1 MPAASVS
8 WSSLPPDL
16 VSCVGEILLSAGDID
31 SYMTFRAA
39 CRSWRAATDDPC
51 GLSRRF
57 RPHRWVM
64 LDDLSRHVDSRLFLN
79 LDTGRFLRKNV
90 PLLNDG
96 AYTYVGAADGLILL
110 KVDTGYGCD
119 ICILNPFT
127 GSTLRFPSGLAS
139 RRQCSR
145 VAVTADA
152 TAPLVFLFLDCL
164 GGVCYDPSNPLPR
177 WFSAERSPVNML
189 INVLSFQGRAYIAD
203 AGGSVK
209 VVGCPKGPHTNLEIT
224 TIIKHNSVTERS
236 FLVDNVG
243 ELLLVGKLPSMP
255 GHPRYS
261 PFVRRMHV
269 FRLDLERKALEPIK
283 SIGNRA
289 IFLGPGH
296 CLSIDT
302 NHLPAIEANCI
313 YYYNVKEKDIQM
325 YLYHLEDGSRELLT
339 SPPLHGPS
347 SLAQIILEYCRGR
360 S

>member
-1 MPAASVS
+1 
-8 WSSLPPDL
+8 
-16 VSCVGEILLSAGDID
+16 
-31 SYMTFRAA
+31 MTFRAV
-39 CRSWRAATDDPC
+39 CRSWRAATDEPC

-57 RPHRWVM
+57 RPHRWAM

-79 LDTGRFLRKNV
+79 IDTGRFLRKNV

-96 AYTYVGAADGLILL
+96 AYTYVGAAD
-110 KVDTGYGCD
+110 VDTGYGYD
-119 ICILNPFT
+119 MCILNPFT
-127 GSTLRFPSGLAS
+127 GSILRFPTGLSS
-139 RRQCSR
+139 RRLCSR

-152 TAPLVFLFLDCL
+152 TAPLVFLFLGCL
-164 GGVCYDPSNPLPR
+164 SGVCYDPSNPLPR
-177 WFSAERSPVNML
+177 WFSAQRSH
-189 INVLSFQGRAYIAD
+189 AYIAD
-203 AGGSVK
+203 VGGSVK
-209 VVGCPKGPHTNLEIT
+209 AVDCPKGPHTNPEIT

-243 ELLLVGKLPSMP
+243 ELLLVPSMP

-289 IFLGPGH
+289 IFLGLGH
-296 CLSIDT
+296 CLSIDA

-313 YYYNVKEKDIQM
+313 YYYNVKEKEMQM

-339 SPPLHGPS
+339 SPPIHGPS
-347 SLAQIILEYCRGR
+347 SLARIIIEYCRGR
-360 S
+360 SNYE